1 MDKQPSGSPGS
12 AGGAGEG
19 PRKVETF
26 GNRPPARSMLR
37 YIKPTLWGLLIA
49 YVVIFLLINRDPTE
63 VNFLFFSATAP
74 LVVALLVIF
83 VLGVV
88 VGVGG
93 VLLRDRRKSA
103 KATAAA
109 KS

>member
-1 MDKQPSGSPGS
+1 MAEPSDGSGAE
-12 AGGAGEG
+12 AGG
-19 PRKVETF
+19 RRVDTF
-26 GNRPPARSMLR
+26 GNRPSSRAMTR
-37 YIKPTLWGLLIA
+37 YIKPTLWGLLVG

-88 VGVGG
+88 VGGGG
-93 VLLRDRRKSA
+93 VMMRDRRK
-103 KATAAA
+103 TARAARAA
-109 KS
+109 KH